1 MSEQA
6 YIFIIIV
13 AIVLFFAIS
22 YFWYRFIFS
31 MKRQLWNQKQTLL
44 ILIKIAEKSGAITS
58 NESGDL
64 VKKMNADDQYL

>member
-1 MSEQA
+1 MEST
-6 YIFIIIV
+6 YIILAVIALI
-13 AIVLFFAIS
+13 LFFVIS

-31 MKRQLWNQKQTLL
+31 MKRQLWNQKQTLI

-58 NESGDL
+58 NEAGEI